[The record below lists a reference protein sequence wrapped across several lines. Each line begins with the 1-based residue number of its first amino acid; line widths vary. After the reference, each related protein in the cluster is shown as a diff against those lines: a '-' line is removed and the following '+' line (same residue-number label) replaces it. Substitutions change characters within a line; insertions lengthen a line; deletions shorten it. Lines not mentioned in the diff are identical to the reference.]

1 MNPALLLSLRIQ
13 QHYER
18 RTLNQNKQ
26 LSLQLQALGACE
38 NMMSVLS
45 QEKNNTESRDA
56 VDNAGKQIV
65 LVAGSLLGGA
75 VLSSGTANGSQVRA
89 P

>member
-1 MNPALLLSLRIQ
+1 
-13 QHYER
+13 
-18 RTLNQNKQ
+18 
-26 LSLQLQALGACE
+26 
-38 NMMSVLS
+38 MMSVLS
-45 QEKNNTESRDA
+45 REKNNTESRDA

-75 VLSSGTANGSQVRA
+75 VLSSETANGSQVRA